1 VAALG
6 EGTGLT
12 PILVR
17 MLEGRV
23 GSTAMLQL
31 LGTSS
36 AVAFD
41 RVYPFQ
47 NGYLTYFVRLTNQI
61 SRQNPTGQALV
72 DFIYRSDVN
81 IEPLPFQAGMIDPV
95 DMARRAL
102 SAIWQEFSSSVIE
115 RSPGVRYYA
124 EKYWGAIDPVIDAG
138 IHPIIID
145 LVRDPRDI
153 IASMRS
159 FNERNSNLLFGR
171 PLADDDWQHLQKT
184 VLGMA
189 QRFNEFALPVPFPR
203 LRVRYEDFVTDMAS
217 QAAKIEALLDVDLNV
232 GTVTAD
238 SPVLEGHMTAK
249 SVDASIG
256 RWRDDLAP
264 SEVSFIERRLGASMR
279 ELGYV

>member
-1 VAALG
+1 MAVLG
-6 EGTGLT
+6 EGRGLT

-36 AVAFD
+36 VVAFD

-61 SRQNPTGQALV
+61 SRQNPTGQELV
-72 DFIYRSDVN
+72 EFIYRSDVN
-81 IEPLPFQAGMIDPV
+81 IEPLPFQAGVIDPV
-95 DMARRAL
+95 DMARRSL

-115 RSPGVRYYA
+115 RSAGVRYYA
-124 EKYWGAIDPVIDAG
+124 EKYWGSIDRVIDAG

-159 FNERNSNLLFGR
+159 FNERHSNRLFGR

-189 QRFNEFALPVPFPR
+189 QRFNEFALPVPVRR

-217 QAAKIEALLDVDLNV
+217 QAAKIGALLEVDLNV
-232 GTVTAD
+232 GAVTTD
-238 SPVLEGHMTAK
+238 SPVLEGHMTAE
-249 SVDASIG
+249 SVEASIG
-256 RWRDDLAP
+256 RWRGDLAP

>member
-1 VAALG
+1 MAALG
-6 EGTGLT
+6 EGRGLT

-61 SRQNPTGQALV
+61 SRQNPTGQELV
-72 DFIYRSDVN
+72 EFIYRSDVN
-81 IEPLPFQAGMIDPV
+81 IEPLPFQAGVIDPV
-95 DMARRAL
+95 DMARRSL

-115 RSPGVRYYA
+115 RSAGVRYYA
-124 EKYWGAIDPVIDAG
+124 EKYWGGIDRVIDAG

-159 FNERNSNLLFGR
+159 FNERHSNRLFGR

-189 QRFNEFALPVPFPR
+189 QRFNEFALPVPVPR

-217 QAAKIEALLDVDLNV
+217 QAAKIGALLDVDLNV
-232 GTVTAD
+232 GAVTAD
-238 SPVLEGHMTAK
+238 SPVLERHMTAE
-249 SVDASIG
+249 SVEASIG
-256 RWRDDLAP
+256 RWRDELAP